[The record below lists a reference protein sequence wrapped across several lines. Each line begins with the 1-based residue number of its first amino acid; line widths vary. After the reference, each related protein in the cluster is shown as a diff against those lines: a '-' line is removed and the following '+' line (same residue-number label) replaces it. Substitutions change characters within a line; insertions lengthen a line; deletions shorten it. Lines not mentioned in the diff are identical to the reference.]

1 MQSTIGKTTR
11 RAANKSV
18 TKAATKVVSK
28 VSAKAEKKYAKASV
42 AAARSDS
49 HRVATIEWLKEDV
62 ANRAALLEAALET
75 SDVGDF
81 MAALRL
87 ITEAGGGVAKIAA
100 ETGLNREALY
110 RTLSK
115 NGNPQLSSLLPILQ
129 ATGLRIAVQ
138 PI

>member
-1 MQSTIGKTTR
+1 MLLVTGKTTKR
-11 RAANKSV
+11 VVNKLTTKMATKTVAKVTARAAAKSL
-18 TKAATKVVSK
+18 KAAP
-28 VSAKAEKKYAKASV
+28 
-42 AAARSDS
+42 RSDS
-49 HRVATIEWLKEDV
+49 HRDATVKWLKEDV

-75 SDVGDF
+75 GDAGDL

-87 ITEAGGGVAKIAA
+87 ITDASGGIAKIAA

-129 ATGLRIAVQ
+129 ATGLKIVVQ
-138 PI
+138 VA

>member
-1 MQSTIGKTTR
+1 MLSTTGKITK
-11 RAANKSV
+11 RAV
-18 TKAATKVVSK
+18 TKLATKGVAKTASK
-28 VSAKAEKKYAKASV
+28 VSA
-42 AAARSDS
+42 
-49 HRVATIEWLKEDV
+49 RVATKSAKAIPRSVSHRDATVEWLKQDV

-75 SDVGDF
+75 GDAGDL

-87 ITEAGGGVAKIAA
+87 ITDASGGVAKIAA

-129 ATGLRIAVQ
+129 ATGLKIVVQ
-138 PI
+138 PII

>member
-1 MQSTIGKTTR
+1 MLSTTGKTTKR
-11 RAANKSV
+11 
-18 TKAATKVVSK
+18 VVSK
-28 VSAKAEKKYAKASV
+28 LTTKVATKTVAKVTSR
-42 AAARSDS
+42 AAAKSVKAAPRSDS
-49 HRVATIEWLKEDV
+49 HRDATVEWLKEDV

-75 SDVGDF
+75 GDAGDL

-87 ITEAGGGVAKIAA
+87 ITDAGGGVAKIAA

-129 ATGLRIAVQ
+129 ATGLKIVVQ
-138 PI
+138 PII